1 MKKRPYCFN
10 CQHWSRDHE
19 YTTDGWCYRYQFKA
33 DAEENCEKH
42 LPLESETSDNQKNNH
57 D

>member
-42 LPLESETSDNQKNNH
+42 LPLESESSDNQKTNH